1 MQQLNIGI
9 CDDQKES
16 LNTLQVMVDDICAK
30 MGWICKVHS
39 YLNGMELLEQI
50 EEFQIAFL
58 DIEMPCIDG
67 IELGKQIKKKNS
79 KCKII
84 MATGRVD
91 RFKEAF
97 QIQAFRFITKPFVRN
112 EVKEALEA
120 LVNGP
125 LFLKSIE
132 MYMQRQK
139 YEISEAEIRYIQS
152 FDGYAEVYV
161 GEKSFRRNNSL
172 DELEKIL
179 NPNLFVR
186 ISREVL
192 VNLRWVQEVD
202 YGCVLLVGKKL
213 HVSRRRERE
222 LRRKYIEYDVR
233 YREIIEG

>member
-1 MQQLNIGI
+1 MQQINIGI

-16 LNTLQVMVDDICAK
+16 LKTLQLMVDDICTE
-30 MGWICKVHS
+30 MGWGCKVHS

-50 EEFQIAFL
+50 EEFQIVFL

-120 LVNGP
+120 LLNGP

-139 YEISEAEIRYIQS
+139 YEISEDEIHYIRS

-179 NPNLFVR
+179 NPTLFVR
-186 ISREVL
+186 ISREIL
-192 VNLRWVQEVD
+192 VNLRWVQKVND
-202 YGCVLLVGKKL
+202 GRVLLAGEAL
-213 HVSRRRERE
+213 RVSRRRERE
-222 LRRKYIEYDVR
+222 VRWKYIEYDIR
-233 YREIIEG
+233 YREIVEG